1 MMHFIHRQLYLT
13 LILLALALTACG
25 GPSGAPAPATEP
37 AFPTPLSDQVDV
49 HVDDEVDDHGHVEAS
64 DLTGDLQVVVV
75 PTELVVGPERFAVGL
90 FDAEGN
96 MIHDASVHFHYY
108 DLSDPQQA
116 ILESEADAYRLQD
129 LEGPTT
135 IYAHERTFE
144 RAGDWGVE
152 VEVRRSD
159 EGAARSRIGFRVV
172 ADSNSISPGEKA
184 PALRTPTLADVNQD
198 PSRITSALEPN
209 LAFYQYSLDQAIAND
224 KPTLLLFATP
234 AFCQTR
240 FCGPAYETVS
250 DLQAQ
255 YGDQFNF
262 IHVEVF
268 TGLPDPA
275 ASGFKLAPAVEAF
288 GLESEPWA
296 FLIDEGGIVQY
307 RVEGL
312 FSGEE
317 LERQLRAQLSS

>member
-1 MMHFIHRQLYLT
+1 MRTMKHIIRSHLYLT
-13 LILLALALTACG
+13 LMGLGLALAACAG
-25 GPSGAPAPATEP
+25 GPPAPAPEFA
-37 AFPTPLSDQVDV
+37 TPLSNQVEA
-49 HVDDEVDDHGHVEAS
+49 HADETGDDHGHLEAS
-64 DLTGDLQVVVV
+64 QLTGELQVVVV

-116 ILESEADAYRLQD
+116 VLESEADAYRLQEP
-129 LEGPTT
+129 EGPTT
-135 IYAHERTFE
+135 IYAHQRSFE

-152 VEVRRSD
+152 VEVRRPD
-159 EGAARSRIGFRVV
+159 GDAARSRIGFRVA
-172 ADSNSISPGEKA
+172 ADSDSYTPGERA

-198 PSRITSALEPN
+198 WTRITSAAEPN
-209 LAFYQYSLDQAIAND
+209 LAFYELSLHQALSNG

-240 FCGPAYETVS
+240 FCGPAYETANS
-250 DLQAQ
+250 LYQK
-255 YGDQFNF
+255 YGERMNF

-268 TGLPDPA
+268 GGLPDPA
-275 ASGFKLAPAVEAF
+275 ANGFKLAATVEAF
-288 GLESEPWA
+288 GLQSDPWA
-296 FLIDEGGIVQY
+296 YLIDAEGTVVY

-312 FSGEE
+312 FGAEE
-317 LERQLRAQLSS
+317 LERQAQARLGL